1 MSKTD
6 DPRIILYALFDQTR
20 ETLFKAVE
28 LELSQYQM
36 NSHQIKIL
44 YILYRN
50 NDRMT
55 LNELASE
62 SVREINSISALI
74 ARMQKKGLVKKV
86 KNSSNERLYVTLT
99 DKGKDIY
106 ENTVTERSISLIFD
120 VLSEEERIKLESM
133 LLKLQYKARDLLG
146 LDFKPP
152 LLEQLKSGE
161 NNPMVESP

>member
-1 MSKTD
+1 
-6 DPRIILYALFDQTR
+6 
-20 ETLFKAVE
+20 
-28 LELSQYQM
+28 
-36 NSHQIKIL
+36 
-44 YILYRN
+44 
-50 NDRMT
+50 
-55 LNELASE
+55 
-62 SVREINSISALI
+62 
-74 ARMQKKGLVKKV
+74 MQKKGLVKKV

-133 LLKLQYKARDLLG
+133 LLKLQHKARDLLG